1 MNKSIFTLL
10 LAGCVFSVSAQDI
23 ELPTP
28 QKTGGMPLMEALNL
42 RQTTREFSSEELDL
56 QTLSD
61 LLWAAYGFNRPDKRV
76 VPSANNKQE
85 IDLYVCLKSGIYFYD
100 ANANRLIQKVEGDHR
115 KSMGKQDFVWNA
127 PLNVF
132 LVGNSDISGSYQI
145 DSGFIVQ
152 NIYLFCASMDLATV
166 VRGYFDAKEI
176 HDLMNFT
183 DQQVVVIT
191 QTVGHK
197 KS

>member
-1 MNKSIFTLL
+1 MNKCIFTLL
-10 LAGCVFSVSAQDI
+10 FAGFIFSVSAQDI
-23 ELPTP
+23 ELPAP
-28 QKTGGMPLMEALNL
+28 QTTGGMPLMEALSL
-42 RQTTREFSSEELDL
+42 RQTVREFSSEELDM
-56 QTLSD
+56 QTLSN

-100 ANANRLIQKVEGDHR
+100 AKANVLILKVEGDHR
-115 KSMGKQDFVWNA
+115 KSMGKQEFVWDA
-127 PLNVF
+127 PLHLF
-132 LVGNSDISGSYQI
+132 LVGNSDISNSYQI

-152 NIYLFCASMDLATV
+152 NVYLYCASEDLATV

-176 HDLMNFT
+176 HELMHFT
-183 DQQVVVIT
+183 DKQVVVIT

-197 KS
+197 K

>member
-1 MNKSIFTLL
+1 MNKCIFTLL
-10 LAGCVFSVSAQDI
+10 LAGFVFSASAQNI
-23 ELPTP
+23 ELPDP
-28 QKTGGMPLMEALNL
+28 QKTGGKPLMEALSL
-42 RQTTREFSSEELDL
+42 RQTTREFSSEDLDM
-56 QTLSD
+56 QTLSN

-100 ANANRLIQKVEGDHR
+100 AKANVLIQKVEGDHR
-115 KSMGKQDFVWNA
+115 KSMGKQDFVGDA

-132 LVGNSDISGSYQI
+132 LVGNSDISESYQI

-152 NIYLFCASMDLATV
+152 NIYLFCASEDLATV

-183 DQQVVVIT
+183 DKQVVVIT

-197 KS
+197 K

>member
-1 MNKSIFTLL
+1 MNKWIFTLL
-10 LAGCVFSVSAQDI
+10 LAGFVFSATAQDI
-23 ELPTP
+23 QLPAP
-28 QKTGGMPLMEALNL
+28 QKTGGMPLMEALNH
-42 RQTTREFSSEELDL
+42 RQTTREFSDRELDM
-56 QTLSD
+56 QTLSN

-100 ANANRLIQKVEGDHR
+100 AKANVLIQKVKGDHR
-115 KSMGKQDFVWNA
+115 KSMGKQDFVWDA
-127 PLNVF
+127 PLNLF

-152 NIYLFCASMDLATV
+152 NVYLFCASEELATV

-176 HDLMNFT
+176 HELMNFT
-183 DQQVVVIT
+183 DKQVVVIT
-191 QTVGHK
+191 QTIGYK
-197 KS
+197 K

>member
-1 MNKSIFTLL
+1 MNKWIFTLL
-10 LAGCVFSVSAQDI
+10 LAGLAFSASAQDI
-23 ELPTP
+23 QLPAP
-28 QKTGGMPLMEALNL
+28 QKTGGKPLMEALNL
-42 RQTTREFSSEELDL
+42 RQTIREFSPEELDM

-100 ANANRLIQKVEGDHR
+100 AEANALIQKVEGDHR
-115 KSMGKQDFVWNA
+115 KSMGKQNFVWDA
-127 PLNVF
+127 PLNLF

-152 NIYLFCASMDLATV
+152 NVYLFCASEDLATV

-176 HDLMNFT
+176 HELMNFT
-183 DQQVVVIT
+183 DKQVVVIT
-191 QTVGHK
+191 QTVGYK
-197 KS
+197 K

>member
-1 MNKSIFTLL
+1 MNKWIFTLL
-10 LAGCVFSVSAQDI
+10 IAGLAFSASAQDI
-23 ELPTP
+23 QLPEP
-28 QKTGGMPLMEALNL
+28 QKTGGKPLMEALSL
-42 RQTTREFSSEELDL
+42 RQSIREFSSEELDL

-100 ANANRLIQKVEGDHR
+100 AESNALIQKVEGDYR
-115 KSMGKQDFVWNA
+115 KSMGKQEYVWDA
-127 PLNVF
+127 PLNLI

-152 NIYLFCASMDLATV
+152 NVYLFCASEDLATV
-166 VRGYFDAKEI
+166 VRGYFEAKEI
-176 HDLMNFT
+176 HELMHLT
-183 DQQVVVIT
+183 EQQVVVIT
-191 QTVGHK
+191 QTVGYK
-197 KS
+197 K

>member
-1 MNKSIFTLL
+1 MNKWILTLL
-10 LAGCVFSVSAQDI
+10 SAGFIFSVSAQDI
-23 ELPTP
+23 KLPAP
-28 QKTGGMPLMEALNL
+28 QKTGGKPLMEALNL
-42 RQTTREFSSEELDL
+42 RQTTREFATKELDK

-100 ANANRLIQKVEGDHR
+100 AKANILVQKVKGDHR

-127 PLNVF
+127 PLNIF
-132 LVGNSDISGSYQI
+132 LVGNSNISGSYQI

-152 NIYLFCASMDLATV
+152 NVYLFCASEGLATV

-183 DQQVVVIT
+183 DDQVVVIT
-191 QTVGHK
+191 QTVGYK
-197 KS
+197 K

>member
-1 MNKSIFTLL
+1 MNKWIFTLL
-10 LAGCVFSVSAQDI
+10 LAGFAFSVSAQDI
-23 ELPTP
+23 QLPAP
-28 QKTGGMPLMEALNL
+28 QKTGGKPLMEALSL
-42 RQTTREFSSEELDL
+42 RQTTREFSPEELDM

-61 LLWAAYGFNRPDKRV
+61 LLWAAYGFNRPGKRV

-100 ANANRLIQKVEGDHR
+100 AEANVLIQKVEGDHR
-115 KSMGKQDFVWNA
+115 KSMGKQEFVWDA
-127 PLNVF
+127 PLNLF

-152 NIYLFCASMDLATV
+152 NVYLFCASNDLATV

-176 HDLMNFT
+176 HDLMSFT
-183 DQQVVVIT
+183 DKQVVVIT
-191 QTVGHK
+191 QTVGYNK
-197 KS
+197 

>member
-10 LAGCVFSVSAQDI
+10 LAAMAFSATAQDI
-23 ELPTP
+23 QLPEP
-28 QKTGGMPLMEALNL
+28 QKTGGMPLMEALSL
-42 RQTTREFSSEELDL
+42 RQTTREFSPQELDM

-61 LLWAAYGFNRPDKRV
+61 LLWAAYGFNRPGKRV

-100 ANANRLIQKVEGDHR
+100 AKANVLIQKVEGDHR
-115 KSMGKQDFVWNA
+115 KSMGKQEFVWDA
-127 PLNVF
+127 PLNLIF
-132 LVGNSDISGSYQI
+132 VGNSDISGSYQI

-152 NIYLFCASMDLATV
+152 NVYLFCASEDLATV
-166 VRGYFDAKEI
+166 VRGFFDAKEV
-176 HDLMNFT
+176 HQLMNLT
-183 DQQVVVIT
+183 DKQVVVIT

-197 KS
+197 K

>member
-1 MNKSIFTLL
+1 MNKCIFTLL
-10 LAGCVFSVSAQDI
+10 FAGLAFSASTQNI
-23 ELPTP
+23 QLPTP
-28 QKTGGMPLMEALNL
+28 QKTGGKPLMEALNL
-42 RQTTREFSSEELDL
+42 RLSTREFSPEELDR
-56 QTLSD
+56 QTLSN

-100 ANANRLIQKVEGDHR
+100 AEANVLIQKVEGDHR
-115 KSMGKQDFVWNA
+115 KSMGKQSFVWDA
-127 PLNVF
+127 PLNLF

-152 NIYLFCASMDLATV
+152 NVYLFCASENLATV

-176 HDLMNFT
+176 HDLMHFT
-183 DQQVVVIT
+183 DKQVVVIT
-191 QTVGHK
+191 QTVGYRK
-197 KS
+197 